1 MTMKTQ
7 HNDPKPKEFS
17 KSSSKRISFLMR
29 RHQQKSWNTLKGFS
43 LCCEIINKEIIVELV
58 LLAFFLPLLLFLF
71 SCPVPSNS
79 FATLWTAVP
88 QASLSL
94 AISQV
99 CPSSHALHQ
108 WCHLAISSSDALFSF
123 CLNLSLGQGLFQWV
137 NCLHQMT
144 KILGFQLQHQ
154 SFQRVFF

>member
-1 MTMKTQ
+1 M
-7 HNDPKPKEFS
+7 
-17 KSSSKRISFLMR
+17 
-29 RHQQKSWNTLKGFS
+29 
-43 LCCEIINKEIIVELV
+43 ELG
-58 LLAFFLPLLLFLF
+58 LLAFFLPLMLFLF

-79 FATLWTAVP
+79 FATPWTAVP

-108 WCHLAISSSDALFSF
+108 WCHPAISSSDALFSF
-123 CLNLSLGQGLFQWV
+123 CLNLSLGQRLFQWV

-144 KILGFQLQHQ
+144 KILEFQLQHQ
-154 SFQRVFF
+154 SFQRGLIFLKIDGFDLLAVQETFRSRQHHSPKASILWHSAFFTIQLSQPYMTTGKP